1 MENKMADTLNR
12 RVTLLFVMS
21 VEVTRFERLKEKYE
35 SRSKFREVYMTLRDE
50 NNRVVDSYHLK
61 ERYLY

>member
-1 MENKMADTLNR
+1 LNR

-21 VEVTRFERLKEKYE
+21 VEVTGFERLKEKYE
-35 SRSKFREVYMTLRDE
+35 SCSKFREVYMTLRDE
-50 NNRVVDSYHLK
+50 NRVVDSYHLK